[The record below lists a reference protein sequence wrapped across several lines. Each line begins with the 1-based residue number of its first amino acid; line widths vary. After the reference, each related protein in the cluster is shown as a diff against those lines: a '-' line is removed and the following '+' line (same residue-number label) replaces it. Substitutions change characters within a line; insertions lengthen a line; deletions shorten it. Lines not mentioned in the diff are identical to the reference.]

1 MEKELK
7 AEVTIYLQGRDGE
20 TDEDLKSRFEDILY
34 VGLKNLADHHFD
46 YNIWET
52 EIREN

>member
-20 TDEDLKSRFEDILY
+20 TDEDLKSRFKDILY
-34 VGLKNLADHHFD
+34 DALKNLADHHFD
-46 YNIWET
+46 YYIWET